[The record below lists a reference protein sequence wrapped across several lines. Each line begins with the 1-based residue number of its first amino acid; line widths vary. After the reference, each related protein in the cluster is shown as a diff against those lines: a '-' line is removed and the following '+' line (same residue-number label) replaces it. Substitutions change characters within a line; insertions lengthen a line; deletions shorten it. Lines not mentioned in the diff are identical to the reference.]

1 MIIMDLKTAL
11 DTIQEQINKEYEE
24 KGVNDEI
31 INVQVSVNTLRNHFN
46 IPDETKLTE
55 SNKGFVQ

>member
-1 MIIMDLKTAL
+1 MDIQKSLTNLQNECNLLYEAYGATEEIMQL
-11 DTIQEQINKEYEE
+11 QIA
-24 KGVNDEI
+24 
-31 INVQVSVNTLRNHFN
+31 VNTLRHKFD